1 MDSDEDLPSP
11 VINQGHAAHSAVHNC
26 VFYTVIRSINNVII
40 NNKTVLMTL
49 LKYKRVV
56 YAYTKKGVYEIDSLL

>member
-26 VFYTVIRSINNVII
+26 AFYTVIRSINNVII
-40 NNKTVLMTL
+40 NNKTVLMTR
-49 LKYKRVV
+49 YKRVV